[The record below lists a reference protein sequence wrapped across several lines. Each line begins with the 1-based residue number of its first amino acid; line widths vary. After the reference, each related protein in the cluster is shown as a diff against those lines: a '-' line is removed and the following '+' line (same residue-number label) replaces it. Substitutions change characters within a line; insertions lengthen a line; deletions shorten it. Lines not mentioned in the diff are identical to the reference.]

1 MSRYAMVID
10 LRKCV
15 GCDACTVACRTEW
28 DVPIGHGRTWVEQ
41 YNTIGEFPN
50 VTSTPWVAQC
60 NHCDEP
66 ACIDPCPSG
75 ATFQL
80 ENGIVKVEEDL
91 CIGCGICVEACPYDA
106 RYINPETN
114 KVDKCDFC
122 EARLKE
128 GLQPACVTTCTTN
141 AKYFGDL
148 EDPTNIVYKL
158 VYEEGAWRNENEN
171 ASIGPNV
178 YYLGTEEQLKIVQEK
193 FGPRK
198 SHLATPAKL
207 WKDILKPVIFSAIGI
222 TFTGQAIAFF
232 NQLRKGEEPIDD

>member
-1 MSRYAMVID
+1 MARYAIVID

-28 DVPIGHGRTWVEQ
+28 DVPLGHARTWVEQ
-41 YNTIGEFPN
+41 TNIVGEFPN
-50 VTSTPWVAQC
+50 VSASPWVAQC

-66 ACIDPCPSG
+66 ACIAPCPTG

-80 ENGIVKVEEDL
+80 KNGIVKVDTAL
-91 CIGCGICVEACPYDA
+91 CIGCGLCVDACPYDA
-106 RYINPETN
+106 RYVNPETN

-122 EARLKE
+122 EARLEE
-128 GLQPACVTTCTTN
+128 GLLPACVTTCTTN
-141 AKYFGDL
+141 AKFFGDL
-148 EDPTNIVYKL
+148 EDRNSKVYKM
-158 VYEEGAWRNENEN
+158 VYEQGAWRNQNEN

-178 YYLGTEEQLKIVQEK
+178 YYLGTEEQLKIVSEK

-198 SHLATPAKL
+198 SHLATPAKM
-207 WKDILKPVIFSAIGI
+207 WKNVIKPLVITAVAG
-222 TFTGQAIAFF
+222 TFAGQAVAFF